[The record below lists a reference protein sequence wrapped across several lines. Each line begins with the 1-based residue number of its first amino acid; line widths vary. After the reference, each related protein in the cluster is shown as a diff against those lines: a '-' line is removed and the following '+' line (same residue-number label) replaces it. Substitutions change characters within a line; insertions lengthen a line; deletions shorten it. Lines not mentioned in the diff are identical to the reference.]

1 MIKNFIP
8 TIFSCLIL
16 ISPELASQSQNGTI
30 SGKVVNMQTEEP
42 LIGVSVV
49 VVGTTIG
56 AATNEEGLFAI
67 QNVPVGTYSIRA
79 SAVGFQPIIKTDVVV
94 AAGKPAQ
101 GFFQMTELVLD
112 VDEVTVT
119 ADYFQK
125 NVDSPVS
132 VQSLGYEEIRRIP
145 GGLED
150 VVRAVSILPGVAQV
164 QPGRNDLIVRGG
176 APSENLFV
184 VDNIE
189 VPNINHFGT
198 QGASGGPLSFINLDF
213 VNETSFS
220 SGGFGAR
227 YGDKL
232 SSVLSINLR
241 DGRTDRFGGKATI
254 SASQFGLN
262 LEGPLGDDGT
272 ALFSARRSYLDFIFK
287 AAGFGFVPE
296 YWDFLGKANYRLGL
310 KDQVTFLGIAALDN
324 VKLFN
329 DTEKKKYDNSRI
341 LYSDQNQGVGGITWR
356 HLLPKGYSKVTLS
369 QTLFTYE
376 YRQDDALLL
385 APIFSSSSHEYETA
399 LRSDVVLQLDKST
412 EFSAGAQGKRVDFSS
427 RILLPKFY
435 TNYGDSLDIN
445 ARLDTTAYK
454 AAIYAQVA
462 ESFSHH
468 FTMTVGARADY
479 FNLIEKAFVVS
490 PRFSMSYTITSATTV
505 SFSVGRYYQ
514 APSYIW
520 LVANPANRKL
530 SFVGANQ
537 YVVGVEQLLRTDTK
551 ISLEVYLKN
560 YFDYPASM
568 NQKFLV
574 LANTGAGFGGSQEAY
589 ASFGID
595 PLVSGGSGKASGVE
609 LFLQKKMSE
618 IPCYGLVSVS
628 YTDSRF
634 TALDGISRPSN
645 FNQRWILNIGGGYIM
660 EKVWEFSAKF
670 RFATGRPY
678 TPYNADGTQEI
689 AAYNTAR
696 IRANHSLDIRAERRW
711 NFTEWNLMTYIDIQN
726 IYNRRPLD
734 VPVFDERTREVK
746 QLSNTIGILPSIG
759 VSAEF

>member
-1 MIKNFIP
+1 MTKYFIP
-8 TIFSCLIL
+8 ASLLYLLLLSPDLI
-16 ISPELASQSQNGTI
+16 SQSQNGTI
-30 SGKVVNMQTEEP
+30 TGEIVNLQTGEP
-42 LIGVSVV
+42 LVGVSVAV
-49 VVGTTIG
+49 IGTTIG
-56 AATNEEGLFAI
+56 SATNEDGSFII
-67 QNVPVGTYSIRA
+67 QNVPVGTFSIRV
-79 SAVGFQPIIKTDVVV
+79 SAVGFTPIIKTDIVV
-94 AAGKPAQ
+94 APGKPAQ
-101 GFFQMTELVLD
+101 VFFQMTERVVD

-184 VDNIE
+184 VDNVE

-241 DGRTDRFGGKATI
+241 DGRTDRIGGKAMI

-262 LEGPLGDDGT
+262 LEGPLGKDGS
-272 ALFSARRSYLDFIFK
+272 AFFSARRSYLDFVFK

-296 YWDFLGKANYRLGL
+296 YWDFLGKANYRLGA

-329 DTEKKKYDNSRI
+329 DTEKKKYDNARI
-341 LYSDQNQGVGGITWR
+341 LYSDQNQGIAGITWR
-356 HLLPKGYSKVTLS
+356 HLLPKGYSLVTVS
-369 QTLFTYE
+369 QTLFTFD
-376 YRQDDALLL
+376 YRQDDTLHLT
-385 APIFSSSSHEYETA
+385 PIFSSSSHEYETA
-399 LRSDVVLQLDKST
+399 ARSDVILQLDKST
-412 EFSAGAQGKRVDFSS
+412 EFSAGVQGKRVDFSS

-435 TNYGDSLDIN
+435 TNYRDSLDIN
-445 ARLDTTAYK
+445 ARLDTIAYK
-454 AAIYAQVA
+454 AAIYAQAA

-468 FTMTVGARADY
+468 FKVTVGARADY
-479 FNLIEKAFVVS
+479 FNLIEKALVVS
-490 PRFSMSYTITSATTV
+490 PRFSMSYAFTSVTSV
-505 SFSVGRYYQ
+505 SMSVGRYYQ
-514 APSYIW
+514 APSYVW
-520 LVANPANRKL
+520 LVANPSNRKL
-530 SFVGANQ
+530 SFVGVNQ
-537 YVVGVEQLLRTDTK
+537 YVVGVEHLLRADTK

-560 YFDYPASM
+560 YFDYPASLR
-568 NQKFLV
+568 QQFLV
-574 LANTGAGFGGSQEAY
+574 LANTGAGFGGSQEAF

-609 LFLQKKMSE
+609 LFLQKKLSE
-618 IPCYGLVSVS
+618 IPCYGLVSIS

-634 TALDGISRPSN
+634 TALDGVSRPSN
-645 FNQRWILNIGGGYIM
+645 FNQRWILNVGGGYIL

-670 RFATGRPY
+670 RFSTGRPY
-678 TPYNADGTQEI
+678 TPYNPDGTQEV

-696 IRANHSLDIRAERRW
+696 IGANHSLDVRVERRW

-734 VPVFDERTREVK
+734 VPIFDEQTKEVK
-746 QLSNTIGILPSIG
+746 QVSNTIGILPSIG
-759 VSAEF
+759 ISAEF

>member
-8 TIFSCLIL
+8 TIVSCLIFF
-16 ISPELASQSQNGTI
+16 SPELTSQSQNGTI
-30 SGKVVNMQTEEP
+30 TGKVINMQTEEP

-67 QNVPVGTYSIRA
+67 QNVPLGTYSIRA
-79 SAVGFQPIIKTDVVV
+79 SAVGFQPVMKTDVVV
-94 AAGKPAQ
+94 APGKPAQ
-101 GFFQMTELVLD
+101 TFFQLTERVLD

-125 NVDSPVS
+125 NIDSPVS

-184 VDNIE
+184 VDNVE

-213 VNETSFS
+213 VNEASFS

-232 SSVLSINLR
+232 SSVLSIELR

-262 LEGPLGDDGT
+262 LEGPLGADGS
-272 ALFSARRSYLDFIFK
+272 ALFSARRSYLDFVFK

-296 YWDFLGKANYRLGL
+296 YWDFLGKANYRLGA

-341 LYSDQNQGVGGITWR
+341 LYSDQNQGIAGITWR
-356 HLLPKGYSKVTLS
+356 HLLPKGYSTVTLS

-376 YRQDDALLL
+376 YRQDDTLLL

-399 LRSDVVLQLDKST
+399 LRSDIVLQLDKST
-412 EFSAGAQGKRVDFSS
+412 EFSAGAQGKRIDFSS

-435 TNYGDSLDIN
+435 TNYRDSLDIN

-454 AAIYAQVA
+454 AAIYTQVV
-462 ESFSHH
+462 ESFSRHC
-468 FTMTVGARADY
+468 TITAGARADY

-490 PRFSMSYTITSATTV
+490 PRFSLSYIFTSATTA
-505 SFSVGRYYQ
+505 SISVGRYYQ
-514 APSYIW
+514 APSYVW

-530 SFVGANQ
+530 SFVGVNQ
-537 YVVGVEQLLRTDTK
+537 YVVGVEHLLRADTK

-560 YFDYPASM
+560 YFDYPASLS
-568 NQKFLV
+568 QKFLV

-595 PLVSGGSGKASGVE
+595 PLVSSGSGKASGAE
-609 LFLQKKMSE
+609 LFLQKKLSE
-618 IPCYGLVSVS
+618 IPWYGIVSVS

-645 FNQRWILNIGGGYIM
+645 FNQRWILNIGGGTIM

-696 IRANHSLDIRAERRW
+696 IGANHSLDVRAERRW

-734 VPVFDERTREVK
+734 APIFDERTREVK
-746 QLSNTIGILPSIG
+746 QVSNTIGILPSIG

>member
-30 SGKVVNMQTEEP
+30 TGKVVNMQTEEP

-56 AATNEEGLFAI
+56 AATNEEGLFTI

-101 GFFQMTELVLD
+101 RFFQMTELVLD

-341 LYSDQNQGVGGITWR
+341 LYSDQNQGVAGITWR
-356 HLLPKGYSKVTLS
+356 HLLPKGYSNVTLS

-412 EFSAGAQGKRVDFSS
+412 EFSAGAEGKRVDFSS

-479 FNLIEKAFVVS
+479 FNLIEKTYVVS

-520 LVANPANRKL
+520 LVANPANRTL

-560 YFDYPASM
+560 YFDYPASL

-689 AAYNTAR
+689 ASYNTAR
-696 IRANHSLDIRAERRW
+696 IGANHSLDIRAERRW

>member
-8 TIFSCLIL
+8 TILSCLVL
-16 ISPELASQSQNGTI
+16 FSPELSSQSQNGTI
-30 SGKVVNMQTEEP
+30 TGKVVNMQTAEP

-56 AATNEEGLFAI
+56 AATNEEGKFAI
-67 QNVPVGTYSIRA
+67 QNVPVGTYSIRT
-79 SAVGFQPIIKTDVVV
+79 SAVGFKPIMKTDVVV

-101 GFFQMTELVLD
+101 ALFQMTELVLD
-112 VDEVTVT
+112 VDEVTIT

-164 QPGRNDLIVRGG
+164 QTGRNDLIVRGG

-184 VDNIE
+184 VDNVE

-272 ALFSARRSYLDFIFK
+272 ALFSVRRSYLDFVFK

-296 YWDFLGKANYRLGL
+296 YWDFLGKANYRLGP
-310 KDQVTFLGIAALDN
+310 KDQITFLGIAALDN

-329 DTEKKKYDNSRI
+329 DTEKMKYDNSRI
-341 LYSDQNQGVGGITWR
+341 LYSDQNQGIAGITWR
-356 HLLPKGYSKVTLS
+356 HLLPKGYSVITLS

-376 YRQDDALLL
+376 YRQDDTLHLV
-385 APIFSSSSHEYETA
+385 PIFSSSSHEYETA

-412 EFSAGAQGKRVDFSS
+412 EFSVGAQGKRIDFSS

-435 TNYGDSLDIN
+435 TNYRDSLDIN
-445 ARLDTTAYK
+445 ARLETTSYK
-454 AAIYAQVA
+454 AATYAQVA

-468 FTMTVGARADY
+468 FKMTIGARADY
-479 FNLIEKAFVVS
+479 FNLIEKPFVVS
-490 PRFSMSYTITSATTV
+490 PRFSMSYTITVATTA
-505 SFSVGRYYQ
+505 SMSVGRYYQ
-514 APSYIW
+514 APSYVW

-530 SFVGANQ
+530 SFVGVDQ
-537 YVVGVEQLLRTDTK
+537 YVIGVEHLLRADTK

-560 YFDYPASM
+560 YFDYPASLK
-568 NQKFLV
+568 QKFLV
-574 LANTGAGFGGSQEAY
+574 LANTGAGYGGSQEAY
-589 ASFGID
+589 ASFGVD
-595 PLVSGGSGKASGVE
+595 PLGSNGSGKASGAE
-609 LFLQKKMSE
+609 LFLQKKLSDV
-618 IPCYGLVSVS
+618 PCYGLVSVS

-634 TALDGISRPSN
+634 TALDGVSRPSN
-645 FNQRWILNIGGGYIM
+645 FNQRWILNIGGGYILQ
-660 EKVWEFSAKF
+660 KVWEFSAKF

-696 IRANHSLDIRAERRW
+696 IGANHSLDIRAERRW

-734 VPVFDERTREVK
+734 VPIFDERTKEVK
-746 QLSNTIGILPSIG
+746 QMSNTIGILPSIG